1 MAGILQR
8 SVGEH
13 IRLELSLADD
23 LHWAHVDAALLEST
37 ILNLAVNARDAMVQG
52 GTMTIATSNLVVD
65 CEAGEEFRDVAPG
78 DYVEISVTDTGVGM
92 SPEVLQRV
100 FEPFFTTKE
109 VGKGSGLGLPM
120 AQGFAR
126 QSGGQVTVQSRPGC
140 GTSVSLVLPRST
152 SAPSG
157 SDRFTECYG
166 PTGGSERILV
176 VEDEP
181 DVRRFVVEQLS
192 SLGYETEVAGDGPSA
207 LAVLQSA
214 RGFDLLFTDVV
225 LPLQMNGLELADKA
239 RAICP
244 QIKVIFSSGYSAQIS
259 AFADVRE
266 LGAMVLLKPYRRRDL
281 AAMVRQVLDN

>member
-1 MAGILQR
+1 
-8 SVGEH
+8 
-13 IRLELSLADD
+13 
-23 LHWAHVDAALLEST
+23 
-37 ILNLAVNARDAMVQG
+37 
-52 GTMTIATSNLVVD
+52 
-65 CEAGEEFRDVAPG
+65 
-78 DYVEISVTDTGVGM
+78 
-92 SPEVLQRV
+92 
-100 FEPFFTTKE
+100 
-109 VGKGSGLGLPM
+109 M

-152 SAPSG
+152 SAPSAR
-157 SDRFTECYG
+157 DRITECNG
-166 PTGGSERILV
+166 LTGGSERILV

-214 RGFDLLFTDVV
+214 KSFDLLFTDVV